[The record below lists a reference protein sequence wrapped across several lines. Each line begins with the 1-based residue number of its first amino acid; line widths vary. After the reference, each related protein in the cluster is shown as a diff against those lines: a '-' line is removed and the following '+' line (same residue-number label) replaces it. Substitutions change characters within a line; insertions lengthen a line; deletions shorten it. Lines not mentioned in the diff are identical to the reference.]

1 MGINLDKMRE
11 KLSSLRGDGNS
22 SNDTFWRPED
32 GEQTIRIVPTSDGDP
47 FKEMWFHYNVEK
59 GGFLCPK
66 RNYSD
71 DCPVCEFA
79 SQLWRE
85 GADNNDEHSKK
96 VAKSLFV
103 RQRFFSPVM
112 VRGEEERGVRVWGY
126 GKTAYENL
134 LTLVLNPEYGDIT
147 DVETG
152 TDLQMTYGKPPGA
165 SFPQTKLVPR
175 RRSSS
180 LCEDMTPEK
189 CTELLD
195 SIPDFTGLF
204 DRKTTAQVQ
213 TSLDTFMNTQVDDP
227 ETVSSET
234 ARYGNTTKDGEAT
247 AVDAAFAELG
257 AL

>member
-11 KLSSLRGDGNS
+11 KLASLRGDGNS

-32 GEQTIRIVPTSDGDP
+32 GDQDIRIVPTPDGDP
-47 FKEMWFHYNVEK
+47 FKEMWFHYNLEK

-66 RNYSD
+66 RNYGD

-85 GADNNDEHSKK
+85 GVDTNDEHSKK
-96 VAKSLFV
+96 TAKSLFV

-112 VRGEEERGVRVWGY
+112 VRGEEEKGVRILGY

-147 DVETG
+147 DTETG
-152 TDLQMTYGKPPGA
+152 TDLTMTYGKPPGA

-195 SIPDFTGLF
+195 SIPEFSGLF
-204 DRKTTAQVQ
+204 ERKTTADVQ
-213 TSLDTFMNTQVDDP
+213 TTLDNFVNSQVTDP

-234 ARYGNTTKDGEAT
+234 TKYGKKDDEAN